1 MSTCEHVERDNA
13 QCSVIVQIDFKK
25 RFVSGQ
31 LNIGNN
37 ATIATLRTET
47 KFQLQS
53 SSVMATVWYTCA
65 MLDYCDFEFLNEL
78 MIDNLA
84 NLNAISV
91 QQKLIDLLYK
101 STSGPTD
108 IPCTDGLCPSNS
120 FCQADLENTVTSQ
133 YNYTFIT
140 STLPCYY
147 MSPNGNLLEIIQ
159 LSSHSAAQIAIM
171 TLRCNR
177 EESLLDYAPRLQS
190 LSISR
195 NQSLPLQI
203 SLFKYR
209 NVSVR
214 YLNLKNYNYQ
224 FNEEE
229 CLRLNYSPL
238 GVQCEVL
245 FINVKNRE
253 SIMILVKNMI
263 NLRTLHIKCED
274 DKYSKHLSLTENV
287 DESHNANTLNKDDL
301 VQWLKDS
308 LASTCLIVTNPDFAN
323 SISIWI

>member
-1 MSTCEHVERDNA
+1 MRHKQLLMLCSNHQITSQIELKSHQTTENVYIYDQATRFVQQFTKVKQFVGLPLNRPLPMSTCEHVERDNA

-91 QQKLIDLLYK
+91 QQKLIDLLYE

-171 TLRCNR
+171 TLRCNNKECHNR
-177 EESLLDYAPRLQS
+177 KTVTDAYALIHNEFTLL
-190 LSISR
+190 
-195 NQSLPLQI
+195 
-203 SLFKYR
+203 
-209 NVSVR
+209 
-214 YLNLKNYNYQ
+214 
-224 FNEEE
+224 
-229 CLRLNYSPL
+229 LNYSILNINTTLTTTTTTTSLPSDASFL
-238 GVQCEVL
+238 VL
-245 FINVKNRE
+245 SHSLIIFNSYVFIFYLFFK
-253 SIMILVKNMI
+253 
-263 NLRTLHIKCED
+263 
-274 DKYSKHLSLTENV
+274 
-287 DESHNANTLNKDDL
+287 
-301 VQWLKDS
+301 
-308 LASTCLIVTNPDFAN
+308 
-323 SISIWI
+323 